1 MLYEK
6 FKDKLVCGSILFSFL
21 LFPSLFFRSIFNLF
35 INIAAIPVLPRLLPP
50 RLLLPLNE
58 ETKRIL
64 MELVNGKVPF
74 LKMECFMKK
83 LHSVKD
89 TQQSSDGLSFSPQEP
104 LDLIHVFWCMNA
116 FVLRPQK
123 PRWKTSL

>member
-1 MLYEK
+1 MLYES
-6 FKDKLVCGSILFSFL
+6 FKQAVCGSILFSFL
-21 LFPSLFFRSIFNLF
+21 LFLSLFFRSIFNLF

-64 MELVNGKVPF
+64 MELVNRKVPL

-83 LHSVKD
+83 IALCKRHNSPATVSPIYPESHL
-89 TQQSSDGLSFSPQEP
+89 TSFTYFA
-104 LDLIHVFWCMNA
+104 V
-116 FVLRPQK
+116 
-123 PRWKTSL
+123 